1 MTLKGKLTLE
11 QAQALIDGN
20 GDLYLSGTQ
29 ITSLP
34 DNLTVGGGLYLRNT
48 QITALPDNLTVGGSL
63 DLSETQITALPDNLT
78 VGGWVY
84 LSGTP
89 ITEKQRCKVRKL
101 HNGDYVPGRYL
112 YADRMLMHCKTRRRV
127 HGYDLYVG
135 KIKGQ
140 NVVSDGTFYAHCRTL
155 REGIADI
162 AFKRAK
168 DRGAEQF
175 RGLTLDSELTLN
187 DMVAMYRIITGACK
201 AGSEAFVSSL
211 RELKER
217 YTVREA
223 IELTR
228 GQYNAERFAEVFGGC

>member
-1 MTLKGKLTLE
+1 MFYTTLKGKLTLE
-11 QAQALIDGN
+11 QAQALIGGDGSLN
-20 GDLYLSGTQ
+20 LSGTP
-29 ITSLP
+29 IT
-34 DNLTVGGGLYLRNT
+34 T
-48 QITALPDNLTVGGSL
+48 
-63 DLSETQITALPDNLT
+63 LPDNLT
-78 VGGWVY
+78 VGGWLY
-84 LSGTP
+84 LRRTP
-89 ITEKQRCKVRKL
+89 ITTLPRSKVRKL
-101 HNGDYVPGRYL
+101 HDGDYVPGRYL

-127 HGYDLYVG
+127 HGYDLYIG

-175 RGLTLDSELTLN
+175 HGLTLDSELTLN

-228 GQYNAERFAEVFGGC
+228 GQYNAERFAEFFGG

>member
-11 QAQALIDGN
+11 QAQALIDGDGSLN
-20 GDLYLSGTQ
+20 LSDT
-29 ITSLP
+29 P
-34 DNLTVGGGLYLRNT
+34 
-48 QITALPDNLTVGGSL
+48 ITALPDNLTVGGSL
-63 DLSETQITALPDNLT
+63 
-78 VGGWVY
+78 Y
-84 LSGTP
+84 LSDTQ
-89 ITEKQRCKVRKL
+89 ITEKQRSKVREL
-101 HNGDYVPGRYL
+101 RDGDYAPGRYL
-112 YADRMLMHCKTRRRV
+112 YADGMLLHCKTRRRV

-175 RGLTLDSELTLN
+175 RSLTLDSELTLN
-187 DMVAMYRIITGACK
+187 DMVALYRIITGACK

-211 RELKER
+211 REMKER

-228 GQYNAERFAEVFGGC
+228 GQYNSERFAEFFGG

>member
-11 QAQALIDGN
+11 QAQALIDGDGSLN
-20 GDLYLSGTQ
+20 LSDT
-29 ITSLP
+29 P
-34 DNLTVGGGLYLRNT
+34 
-48 QITALPDNLTVGGSL
+48 ITALPDNLTVGGSL
-63 DLSETQITALPDNLT
+63 YLSDTPITALPDNLT
-78 VGGWVY
+78 VGGSLY
-84 LSGTP
+84 LSNTP
-89 ITEKQRCKVRKL
+89 ITALPDNLTVGGSLYLSDTQITEKQRSKVREL
-101 HNGDYVPGRYL
+101 RDGDYAPGRYL
-112 YADRMLMHCKTRRRV
+112 YADGMLLHCKTRRRV

-175 RGLTLDSELTLN
+175 RSLTLDSELTLN
-187 DMVAMYRIITGACK
+187 DMVALYRIITGACK

-211 RELKER
+211 REMKER

-228 GQYNAERFAEVFGGC
+228 GQYNSERFAEFFGG